1 MTTAEAII
9 QHLKSLPD
17 WAQREV
23 LDFVQFLESRR
34 KGLTGREEDVAW
46 SDFSLSSAMRGM
58 EDEGTPYTLAD
69 IKEPFS

>member
-9 QHLKSLPD
+9 QHLKPLPD
-17 WAQREV
+17 ATQREV
-23 LDFVQFLESRR
+23 LDFVRFLESRR
-34 KGLTGREEDVAW
+34 KELTVKEEDVAW
-46 SDFSLSSAMRGM
+46 SDFSLASAMRGK

>member
-17 WAQREV
+17 SAQREV

-34 KGLTGREEDVAW
+34 KGLARREEDVAW
-46 SDFSLSSAMRGM
+46 SDLSLSSAMRGM
-58 EDEGTPYTLAD
+58 EDEGALYTVAD